1 MSTGAVPMDCVVAS
15 SPTSVKQEVNLHE
28 FIDSNPFTQ
37 NDTSQADVVDMH
49 QEEMRG
55 PITETQDAGLEI
67 TQDEGMEE
75 NPEGIFEDTEGDA
88 SPKASHQG
96 RLGPGSDSDQATMEQ
111 EPTFDLTGE
120 DTQDGMGMEM
130 RNRFTKESTFAGAT
144 DADLQRYN
152 SLSGVAGTEST
163 QDGGGEETESQKRD
177 EKQKKERKHEKKDK
191 KDRKEKKKKKHDKHN
206 DPEYLE
212 KKRKRKEEKEQRHRQ
227 EGHKSVKEDKPRK
240 EERQAVKVEGKAFSG
255 LHVAESIKTEGDTEL
270 KVGFKK
276 RRTIS

>member
-1 MSTGAVPMDCVVAS
+1 MDCVVAS

-37 NDTSQADVVDMH
+37 NDTSQVDVLDMH

-67 TQDEGMEE
+67 TQDEGMEG
-75 NPEGIFEDTEGDA
+75 NHEGIFEDTEGDA

-96 RLGPGSDSDQATMEQ
+96 RVGPGSDSDQATMEQ
-111 EPTFDLTGE
+111 EPAFDLTGE
-120 DTQDGMGMEM
+120 DTQDGMAMEM
-130 RNRFTKESTFAGAT
+130 RDRFSKQSTFAGAT

-177 EKQKKERKHEKKDK
+177 EKHKKERRHEKKDK
-191 KDRKEKKKKKHDKHN
+191 THDKHN

-240 EERQAVKVEGKAFSG
+240 EERQAVKVEGKALSG
-255 LHVAESIKTEGDTEL
+255 LPVAESIKTEGDTKL
-270 KVGFKK
+270 KVVFKK